1 MRIQLDSLQVYRGF
15 AALLVVAHH
24 SNIIFQGEISR
35 SSLLS
40 IFSFGWVG
48 VDFFF
53 VLSGFIIFYIH
64 QSDIGRKSNF
74 MSFIL
79 KRFIRVYPLYWVIL
93 ICKIF
98 ASLISSHAVSAYEPF
113 EFIKSFLLLPQD
125 RVILES
131 PSLESQSIGVSWTL
145 RYEIFFYFL
154 FSLSLLL
161 KPRVLIPIAIV
172 WVVGIFLNLVE
183 ILNIP
188 EQSFWVQF
196 VFYERNLEFV
206 FGCLAAYIVSK
217 YEIFHGKLLCCVSVC
232 LLAVAITN
240 TKDSEFNA
248 AGVSPV
254 IAYGIPF
261 MLLII
266 GSVFLEKRKS
276 LNTPKALVYIGTA
289 SYSIYLTHGFFIGNL
304 TKLTSKLI
312 SKFDLIW
319 VTSNVFTL
327 NMIALVIV
335 ALAVCFGCIVSALIE
350 RPLIAVLRR
359 SLPLKVS

>member
-1 MRIQLDSLQVYRGF
+1 MRIQLDSLQVYRGL

-24 SNIIFQGEISR
+24 SNIIFQRETNQT
-35 SSLLS
+35 SLLGLL
-40 IFSFGWVG
+40 SFGWVG

-64 QSDIGRKSNF
+64 QSDVGHENKF
-74 MSFIL
+74 MPFIL

-93 ICKIF
+93 TCKVF
-98 ASLISSHAVSAYEPF
+98 ASFLASHGVNTYEPF

-125 RVILES
+125 RTILES

-154 FSLSLLL
+154 FSLSLLS
-161 KPRVLIPIAIV
+161 KPKTFIPIAIV
-172 WVVGIFLNLVE
+172 WVMGIFLNLVG
-183 ILNIP
+183 IVNVS

-196 VFYERNLEFV
+196 IFYERNLEFI
-206 FGCLAAYIVSK
+206 FGCLAAYIVSQH
-217 YEIFHGKLLCCVSVC
+217 EILHDKLLCCLSVC
-232 LLAVAITN
+232 LLALAVVN

-254 IAYGIPF
+254 VAYGIPF

-266 GSVFLEKRKS
+266 GSVCLERRKS
-276 LNTPKALVYIGTA
+276 LSIPKSLIYIGNA

-304 TKLTSKLI
+304 TKLLSKLM

-319 VTSNVFTL
+319 VTSNILIL
-327 NMIALVIV
+327 NMIALTIFTLSVY
-335 ALAVCFGCIVSALIE
+335 FGCIVSTFIE
-350 RPLIAVLRR
+350 RPLIATLRQK
-359 SLPLKVS
+359 LPLKAN